1 MTTGLYHVFVAGKLH
16 VFSLE
21 KCPNLDPTLQFQILQ
36 LGCGIQ
42 KQPSVLSMVSSYK
55 PMHSKQTQ
63 MASKRNSEP
72 QKAHSS
78 SLQCCTVFP
87 LKPIYRLFSFQSQC
101 CWIEQIQNAFCI
113 LLPPISGTCFGFATA
128 WSVKKSGKSRLQDV
142 IPFLTFHTFCVRDL
156 CHQNPLDS
164 LDVFG
169 ACPRWAILSDHGAV
183 NISRLLVMSCFFH
196 LTLGSEK
203 AMVLKVESCL
213 MTCAE
218 LPQGYCVVAFCSCS
232 LFV

>member
-1 MTTGLYHVFVAGKLH
+1 MTTGLYHVFVAGFH

-21 KCPNLDPTLQFQILQ
+21 KCPNLDPTTLQFQIPQ

-63 MASKRNSEP
+63 MASKRKEP
-72 QKAHSS
+72 QKHSS

-87 LKPIYRLFSFQSQC
+87 LNPIYRLFSFQSQC

-128 WSVKKSGKSRLQDV
+128 WSVTKKWKEPAARCD
-142 IPFLTFHTFCVRDL
+142 PFPDISYIFC
-156 CHQNPLDS
+156 
-164 LDVFG
+164 
-169 ACPRWAILSDHGAV
+169 
-183 NISRLLVMSCFFH
+183 
-196 LTLGSEK
+196 
-203 AMVLKVESCL
+203 
-213 MTCAE
+213 
-218 LPQGYCVVAFCSCS
+218 
-232 LFV
+232 